1 MRTPI
6 APATLIRALAGTA
19 LVAAASLTVPVAP
32 ALADG
37 GPNNGQPN
45 VVDEPDTS
53 NLNNTWTFA
62 PLGIPVFGVIQAVS
76 DVPQRLLPSP

>member
-1 MRTPI
+1 MRTTI
-6 APATLIRALAGTA
+6 ATTTITRRLAVTA
-19 LVAAASLTVPVAP
+19 LVAVASLTVPAAP

-37 GPNNGQPN
+37 GSGNGQPN
-45 VVDEPDTS
+45 IVDEPDTS
-53 NLNNTWTFA
+53 NLNNPWTFA